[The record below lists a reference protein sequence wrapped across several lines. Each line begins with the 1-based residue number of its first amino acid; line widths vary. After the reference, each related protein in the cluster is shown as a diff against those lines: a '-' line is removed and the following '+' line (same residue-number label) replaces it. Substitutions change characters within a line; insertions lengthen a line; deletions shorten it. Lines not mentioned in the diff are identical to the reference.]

1 MKRSERHPEPSTGS
15 ARGTLARLKYSAIG
29 VKTQDLWPVDPVD
42 DEIFD
47 SPEAAAL
54 VDYPPAA
61 RARVVKV
68 RYKRRGKEAIVEIT
82 TDPDDAYFVHV
93 ERTPGGWIPTLG
105 HN

>member
-1 MKRSERHPEPSTGS
+1 M
-15 ARGTLARLKYSAIG
+15 
-29 VKTQDLWPVDPVD
+29 DPLD

-54 VDYPPAA
+54 ADYPPTA

-82 TDPDDAYFVHV
+82 TDPDYPYFVHV
-93 ERTPGGWIPTLG
+93 ERTPEGWTPTLG

>member
-1 MKRSERHPEPSTGS
+1 M
-15 ARGTLARLKYSAIG
+15 
-29 VKTQDLWPVDPVD
+29 DPVD

-68 RYKRRGKEAIVEIT
+68 RYKRGGKEATVEIT
-82 TDPDDAYFVHV
+82 TDPEYTYFVHV
-93 ERTPGGWIPTLG
+93 DRTPGGWIPTLG